1 MLEQQTRA
9 VEHAFV
15 ERVASDHHESE
26 SDEGSENIAVSI
38 ANATQY

>member
-9 VEHAFV
+9 VEHTVV
-15 ERVASDHHESE
+15 ERVASD
-26 SDEGSENIAVSI
+26 EGAENMAVII